1 MATYKRR
8 GYKAKTNKQDQANQ
22 HQDSTT
28 AEVFSSLDET
38 ASKTEQWVAKYQRII
53 LGAIIG
59 VAVVTIGFLGYT
71 QYVLEPKET
80 EAANELYYP
89 QQYFEL
95 ALQDGTAQD
104 SLLTLALYGGEGKYG
119 FLDIIEEYSGTKAAN
134 MAEYGAGMASL
145 NLKDYQNAIA
155 YLDGFSSDDAILG
168 ALAKGGVGDAFSQ
181 LDQYED
187 ALEYYIAAFE
197 HSDNSFTTPKF
208 LYKAA
213 VLAIELGQK
222 SKAKSYIEE
231 IKSKYPD
238 SAEGQYAEA
247 LVAMLGA

>member
-8 GYKAKTNKQDQANQ
+8 GYKSKTNKQEQANQ
-22 HQDSTT
+22 NQDSTT

-38 ASKTEQWVAKYQRII
+38 ASKTEQWVAKYQKYI
-53 LGAIIG
+53 LASIVG
-59 VAVVTIGFLGYT
+59 VAVSTICFLGYS
-71 QYVLEPKET
+71 QYVLQPKEI

-95 ALQDGTAQD
+95 ALQDGTAKD

-119 FLDIIEEYSGTKAAN
+119 FIDIIEEYSGTKAAN

-145 NLKDYQNAIA
+145 NLKDYQNAIS

-187 ALEYYIAAFE
+187 ALEYYIAAFD

-247 LVAMLGA
+247 LAAMLKA